1 MRRFLERKSR
11 GQCQGV
17 PIASLLAEAFW
28 RCRGQIF
35 VRRIPVRLR
44 DVQTYKVLHYSI
56 EGDDGLNATGFGSG
70 SWATDNLWFR
80 NPHTNA
86 CFHHLAY
93 YNAALIVVRLRPTGA
108 CISRVDSLCGAAQ
121 DVNAMRRCVRHTYRV
136 TPFFGATD
144 SFITFNPLLGRFHS

>member
-56 EGDDGLNATGFGSG
+56 NGGDVLKLLDLFHDLALN
-70 SWATDNLWFR
+70 WPERYWIR
-80 NPHTNA
+80 
-86 CFHHLAY
+86 
-93 YNAALIVVRLRPTGA
+93 IW
-108 CISRVDSLCGAAQ
+108 I
-121 DVNAMRRCVRHTYRV
+121 
-136 TPFFGATD
+136 
-144 SFITFNPLLGRFHS
+144 LGD